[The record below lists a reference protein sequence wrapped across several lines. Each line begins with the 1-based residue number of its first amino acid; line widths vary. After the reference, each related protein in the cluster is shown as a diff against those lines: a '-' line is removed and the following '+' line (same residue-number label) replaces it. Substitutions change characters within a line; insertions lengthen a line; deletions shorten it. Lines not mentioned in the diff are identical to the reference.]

1 MIKPGIN
8 SSTRKVK
15 ELEKTK
21 GFNSTEMSPVPKR
34 PNDIIDYPFI
44 LMPEEAFK

>member
-8 SSTRKVK
+8 SSTRKIK
-15 ELEKTK
+15 ELEKTEEC
-21 GFNSTEMSPVPKR
+21 NSTERSPVPIR

-44 LMPEEAFK
+44 LRPEEALK